1 MDTLQRCEIRDHSRR
16 QEKAYSLTVRKLF
29 QTKSGESSLEVLSV
43 ASLQD
48 VARLLEVVFC
58 VCVCVL
64 CGLCERL

>member
-1 MDTLQRCEIRDHSRR
+1 MDTLLMCEIRDHSRR
-16 QEKAYSLTVRKLF
+16 QENVFIFLTVRILF
-29 QTKSGESSLEVLSV
+29 QTNSGEWSLEVLSV

-58 VCVCVL
+58 VCVL